1 VERVE
6 GFCAEADWMRA
17 YGEINDFEEQLAEAG
32 GIVVKFWLTITP
44 EEQLTRFHARETSPF
59 KSFKITPEDWRNR
72 EKAADYDRA
81 VCDMIDR
88 TNTAFAPWVLV
99 PANDKN
105 FARIMV
111 LRTLRKRVEAAL

>member
-1 VERVE
+1 
-6 GFCAEADWMRA
+6 M
-17 YGEINDFEEQLAEAG
+17 AEAG

-44 EEQLTRFHARETSPF
+44 EEQLARFHARETSPF

-99 PANDKN
+99 PANDKY

-111 LRTLRKRVEAAL
+111 LRTLRERIEAAL